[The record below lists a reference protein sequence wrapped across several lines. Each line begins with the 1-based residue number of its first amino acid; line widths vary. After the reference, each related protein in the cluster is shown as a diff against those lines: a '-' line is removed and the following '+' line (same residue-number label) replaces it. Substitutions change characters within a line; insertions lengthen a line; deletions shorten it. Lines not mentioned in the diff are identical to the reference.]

1 METRLSLDREAGNQ
15 ALTERQ
21 EGAEITAN
29 NKNQD
34 INQNTQS

>member
-1 METRLSLDREAGNQ
+1 METRLSLDIEAGNQ

-29 NKNQD
+29 NKNQG

>member
-1 METRLSLDREAGNQ
+1 METRLSLDIEAGNQ

-21 EGAEITAN
+21 EGAEIAN